1 MTGPEIEAIQ
11 RRIGTKPDRFWGAK
25 STAACQAHL
34 KAMMPWPNPWPSQ
47 SQAALQGFY
56 GSPGDESQLVSIDVT
71 GLGVRFDGAAVRSI
85 RVHHKCAESLLR
97 VLREIAASPFRYVL
111 AEYAGTYNNRPMRGG
126 TLPSLHARGA
136 AIDLMPATNRNHQ
149 HWPTS
154 ANMPIEVMEMFA
166 REGWLSAG
174 AFWSRDSMHFQATK

>member
-1 MTGPEIEAIQ
+1 MTRQQIIEIQ
-11 RRIGTKPDRFWGAK
+11 KRIGTTPDGFWGAK

-34 KAMMPWPNPWPSQ
+34 RSMMPSPNPWPAQSQ
-47 SQAALQGFY
+47 SALMAFY
-56 GSPGDESQLVSIDVT
+56 GKAGDESQLVNIDVT
-71 GLGVRFDGAAVRSI
+71 GLGVRFEGKPVRSM

-111 AEYAGTYNNRPMRGG
+111 GEYAGTYNNRPMRGG
-126 TLPSLHARGA
+126 SLPSLHARGA
-136 AIDLMPATNRNHQ
+136 AIDLMPDTNRNNQ
-149 HWPTS
+149 HWPMS

-166 REGWLSAG
+166 REGWIAAG

>member
-1 MTGPEIEAIQ
+1 MTRTQIIEIQ
-11 RRIGTKPDRFWGAK
+11 KRIGAVPDGFWGPK
-25 STAACQAHL
+25 SIAACQSHL
-34 KAMMPWPNPWPSQ
+34 RAMMPSPNPWPAQ

-56 GSPGDESQLVSIDVT
+56 GSPGDESQLVNIDVT
-71 GLGVRFDGAAVRSI
+71 GLGVRFDGSAVRSM

-97 VLREIAASPFRYVL
+97 VIREIAASPFRYVL
-111 AEYAGTYNNRPMRGG
+111 GEYAGTFNNRPMRGG

-136 AIDLMPATNRNHQ
+136 AIDLMPTTNRNHQ

-154 ANMPIEVMEMFA
+154 ANMPIQVMEIFA

-174 AFWSRDSMHFQATK
+174 AFWSRDAMHMQATK

>member
-1 MTGPEIEAIQ
+1 MTRQQIIEIQ
-11 RRIGTKPDRFWGAK
+11 KRIGTTPDGFWGSK
-25 STAACQAHL
+25 SIAACQSHL
-34 KAMMPWPNPWPSQ
+34 KAMMPSPNPWPSQ

-56 GSPGDESQLVSIDVT
+56 GKHGDESQLVNIDVT
-71 GLGVRFDGAAVRSI
+71 GLGVKFDGKPVRSMRI
-85 RVHHKCAESLLR
+85 HHKCAESLLR

-111 AEYAGTYNNRPMRGG
+111 GEYAGTYNNRPMRGG

-136 AIDLMPATNRNHQ
+136 AIDLMPDTNRNRQ

-166 REGWLSAG
+166 REGWLAAG
-174 AFWSRDSMHFQATK
+174 AAWGRDAMHFQATK

>member
-1 MTGPEIEAIQ
+1 MTRTQIIEIQ
-11 RRIGTKPDRFWGAK
+11 KRIGTKPDGFWGAK
-25 STAACQAHL
+25 SIAACQAHL
-34 KAMMPWPNPWPSQ
+34 RAMMPSPNPWPAQ
-47 SQAALQGFY
+47 SQAALTAFY
-56 GSPGDESQLVSIDVT
+56 GRAGDESQIVNIDAT
-71 GLGVRFDGAAVRSI
+71 GLGARFDGKPIRSM

-111 AEYAGTYNNRPMRGG
+111 GEYAGTYNNRPMRGG
-126 TLPSLHARGA
+126 ALPSLHARGA

-174 AFWSRDSMHFQATK
+174 AFWSRDGMHFQATK

>member
-1 MTGPEIEAIQ
+1 
-11 RRIGTKPDRFWGAK
+11 
-25 STAACQAHL
+25 
-34 KAMMPWPNPWPSQ
+34 MMPFPNPWPSQ

-56 GSPGDESQLVSIDVT
+56 GKPGDESQIVSIDVT
-71 GLGVRFDGAAVRSI
+71 GLGVKFDGKPVRSMRI
-85 RVHHKCAESLLR
+85 HHKCAESLLR

-111 AEYAGTYNNRPMRGG
+111 GEYAGTYNNRPMRGG

-136 AIDLMPATNRNHQ
+136 AIDLMPDTNRNRQ

-174 AFWSRDSMHFQATK
+174 AAWGRDSMHFEATK